1 MVNVIGRGLTKS
13 VISSHT
19 VYNPLTRSPLKGFPN
34 STRKSRTGRSL
45 GDFMSRGFS
54 RPIMSRSFV
63 MMKLIVVV
71 MPMGALRLSKSLS
84 SYERSMAQKR
94 RYVES
99 HK

>member
-1 MVNVIGRGLTKS
+1 
-13 VISSHT
+13 
-19 VYNPLTRSPLKGFPN
+19 
-34 STRKSRTGRSL
+34 
-45 GDFMSRGFS
+45 
-54 RPIMSRSFV
+54 